1 MRNIKGIDSSRFFS
15 NKVKYNNMLTGNYH
29 GKENDRCKKKE
40 VASSLFRAVHALC
53 DVYFA

>member
-40 VASSLFRAVHALC
+40 VVSFWARAVQ
-53 DVYFA
+53 